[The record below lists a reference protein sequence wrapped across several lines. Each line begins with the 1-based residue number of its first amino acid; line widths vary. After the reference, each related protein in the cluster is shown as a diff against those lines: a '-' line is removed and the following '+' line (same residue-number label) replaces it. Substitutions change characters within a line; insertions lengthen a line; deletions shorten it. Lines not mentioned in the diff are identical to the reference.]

1 MKRLFA
7 KTSNELV
14 FKPVT
19 KKYYFNYI
27 TEF

>member
-7 KTSNELV
+7 KTSSEFV

-27 TEF
+27 TNV